1 VRRPLLTT
9 RNLTDSSA
17 AEASRRG
24 RLSRLGLLVLS
35 IALATAISV
44 AASETRHPVTAAN
57 AFIVAVLI
65 NGSVGGLALGV
76 VSAVLVSAIYL
87 FFIRFPVYA
96 FGIDAIDDLTP
107 VFALTI
113 TALVSGAVSGQLRSR
128 VAATER
134 ARQGL
139 TRLLA
144 FSQQLHRA
152 VSREE
157 IARQLITAIP
167 HEDQREHCLKRVNAS
182 YEFRDAERWQNAVE
196 LERSSVDTSALSFEP
211 QADLD
216 AADRQAIAGLTV
228 MAIERIELLE
238 EFAHAEAAIRSDK
251 LKSALISSLSHDL
264 RTPLAAIATSATN
277 LDQLG
282 STLREGERSQM
293 ISTIQQ
299 QTQRLVDFTTKL
311 MSLGRLEGGLT
322 GADMDVVELEDAVDG
337 ALASVRAGGGQ
348 HRIDRRIE
356 AETMFVRASPLLL
369 EQALANLVENALR
382 YSPPETRVVVRLGR
396 QDDWGVIAIC
406 DDGPGIRAEDLPHVF
421 ERFFRG
427 GNSAGRPGH
436 GLGLSIVKAFTDAMD
451 GTLEILSP
459 LGANGGTE
467 VRLKL
472 PILDIVLDPE
482 DPELG

>member
-157 IARQLITAIP
+157 I
-167 HEDQREHCLKRVNAS
+167 
-182 YEFRDAERWQNAVE
+182 DAERWQNAVE